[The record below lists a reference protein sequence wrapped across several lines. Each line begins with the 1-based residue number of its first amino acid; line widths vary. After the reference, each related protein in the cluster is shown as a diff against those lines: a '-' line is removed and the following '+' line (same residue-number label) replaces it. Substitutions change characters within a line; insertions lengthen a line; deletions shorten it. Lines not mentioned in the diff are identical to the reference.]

1 MSCGGSSDT
10 PCSEVL
16 AKVYAYLDGEL
27 EEGGCAEIRRHLD
40 DCEPCLREYGLD
52 EAVKRLV
59 ARHCGHDPVPPGLRA
74 KVLSRLDAART
85 DSSIREGRP
94 GS

>member
-1 MSCGGSSDT
+1 MSCEGANDT

-27 EEGGCAEIRRHLD
+27 EEGGCVEIRRHLD
-40 DCEPCLREYGLD
+40 ECEPCLREYGLD

-59 ARHCGHDPVPPGLRA
+59 ARCCGSDPVPAGLRS
-74 KVLSRLDAART
+74 KVLNRLESARLD
-85 DSSIREGRP
+85 SSAREGQLP
-94 GS
+94 

>member
-1 MSCGGSSDT
+1 MSCEGAHDT

-27 EEGGCAEIRRHLD
+27 EEGGCAEIRHHLD

-59 ARHCGHDPVPPGLRA
+59 ARCCGSDPVPPDLRS
-74 KVLSRLDAART
+74 KVLSRLETAHVESTA
-85 DSSIREGRP
+85 REGRLP
-94 GS
+94 

>member
-1 MSCGGSSDT
+1 MSCEGPSDT

-27 EEGGCAEIRRHLD
+27 EEGGCAEIREHLD
-40 DCEPCLREYGLD
+40 QCEPCLREYGLD

-59 ARHCGHDPVPPGLRA
+59 ARCCGRDPVPPGLRD
-74 KVLSRLDAART
+74 KVLTRLASAEVEERGRT
-85 DSSIREGRP
+85 V
-94 GS
+94 

>member
-1 MSCGGSSDT
+1 MSCEETGGA

-27 EEGGCAEIRRHLD
+27 EEDGCVEIRRHLQ

-59 ARHCGHDPVPPGLRA
+59 ARCCGSDPVPSGLRD
-74 KVLSRLDAART
+74 KVLSRLEVARVE
-85 DSSIREGRP
+85 SELHEGRR
-94 GS
+94 